1 MHPGQAYK
9 AQLVALMTSSPE
21 HKNVCKEKIE
31 LMDKSI
37 KSLAEQEVT
46 LLNAQLMV
54 DCVQESDKD
63 QPIQKM
69 FVGRGSC

>member
-1 MHPGQAYK
+1 MA
-9 AQLVALMTSSPE
+9 SSPE

-54 DCVQESDKD
+54 DCIQESDKD
-63 QPIQKM
+63 KQVQLM
-69 FVGRGSC
+69 LGGSC